1 MIKLSRFTDY
11 AVVILA
17 ELARGEAGRL
27 RLAAS
32 DLAART
38 SLPEPTVAKILKSLT
53 RAGILS
59 STRGVNGGY
68 GLTRMAENITVA
80 AIITAMDGPIS
91 LTDCADSSPCVLEG
105 HCSMHG
111 RWGKVNFAIRTAL
124 ESVTLVDLMQ
134 ASASQKKPSP
144 FGRGLGEGRIA
155 LALGEASPLPGPL
168 RKGEGGTVEE

>member
-17 ELARGEAGRL
+17 ELAKGEAGHL

-38 SLPEPTVAKILKSLT
+38 NLPEPTVAKILKSLT

-68 GLTRMAENITVA
+68 GLTRMAEKITVA
-80 AIITAMDGPIS
+80 DIITALDGPIS
-91 LTDCADSSPCVLEG
+91 LTDCADNSPCVLEG

-134 ASASQKKPSP
+134 ASVKKPSP
-144 FGRGLGEGRIA
+144 FAVPNGERA
-155 LALGEASPLPGPL
+155 L
-168 RKGEGGTVEE
+168 VEE